1 MTEDRIIYNIA
12 SDLKIKPHQVKATLY
27 LLEEKNTIPFIAR
40 YRKEATGSLDEV
52 QLRAVQERFEY
63 ESLLAD
69 RKKTVEQSIRE
80 QGLWTQDLSRSL
92 EKATLLR

>member
-12 SDLKIKPHQVKATLY
+12 SDLKIKAHQVKATLH

-52 QLRAVQERFEY
+52 Q
-63 ESLLAD
+63 
-69 RKKTVEQSIRE
+69 
-80 QGLWTQDLSRSL
+80 
-92 EKATLLR
+92 